1 MDNRTPAQKKNAARK
16 HHLAGLY
23 HNAFLTTSNPVLG
36 VDIDAHDAN
45 KLVRNGWAMIHVFG
59 TKVVLGQT
67 KTGSKNYDSNCTL
80 WNNGVALS
88 KINRYSKDPTSK
100 VDMSAL
106 RNNAMAFSNSYLT
119 RWY

>member
-23 HNAFLTTSNPVLG
+23 HNAFLTTSQPVLG

-59 TKVVLGQT
+59 TKVVLGKTQT
-67 KTGSKNYDSNCTL
+67 GAKHYGSNCIFTV
-80 WNNGVALS
+80 NEYVHA
-88 KINRYSKDPTSK
+88 IARYSNDHSTR

-106 RNNAMAFSNSYLT
+106 MNMCSRLSPLYMKK
-119 RWY
+119 WY